1 MRILLDT
8 NIVLDIALGRVPHL
22 AYSADVFRK
31 IDNESIY
38 GFVTATT
45 ITDIYYVA
53 RRDKGHQTTID
64 FISNLIEIVDVIGI
78 DREIVIASL
87 ISDFADFE
95 DAIQSVSSRLNRID
109 YIITRNQK
117 DFIKSEIPALSPK
130 ELLALLK
137 KKKL

>member
-8 NIVLDIALGRVPHL
+8 NIILDIALGRVPHL
-22 AYSADVFRK
+22 ADSADVFRK

-53 RRDKGHQTTID
+53 KREKGHQTTID
-64 FISNLIEIVDVIGI
+64 FISNLIEIVDIIGI
-78 DREIVIASL
+78 DKEIVIASL

-95 DAIQSVSSRLNRID
+95 DAIQSVSSRLNGID

-117 DFIKSEIPALSPK
+117 DFIKSEISAVSPK

-137 KKKL
+137 KKY

>member
-8 NIVLDIALGRVPHL
+8 NIILDIAFGRLPHL
-22 AYSADVFRK
+22 ADSADVFRK

-53 RRDKGHQTTID
+53 KREKGHQTTID
-64 FISNLIEIVDVIGI
+64 FISNLIEIVDIIGI
-78 DREIVIASL
+78 DKEIVIASL

-95 DAIQSVSSRLNRID
+95 DAIQSVSSRLNGID
-109 YIITRNQK
+109 YIITRNHK
-117 DFIKSEIPALSPK
+117 DFIKSEISAVSPK

-137 KKKL
+137 KKY

>member
-8 NIVLDIALGRVPHL
+8 NIILDIALGRVPHL
-22 AYSADVFRK
+22 ADSADVFRK

-53 RRDKGHQTTID
+53 KREKGHQTTID

-87 ISDFADFE
+87 VSDFADFE
-95 DAIQSVSSRLNRID
+95 DAIQSVSSRLNGID

-117 DFIKSEIPALSPK
+117 DFIKSEISAVSPK

-137 KKKL
+137 KKY

>member
-22 AYSADVFRK
+22 ADSADVFRK

-53 RRDKGHQTTID
+53 KREKGHQITID
-64 FISNLIEIVDVIGI
+64 FIRNLIEIVDVIGI

-87 ISDFADFE
+87 LSEFIDFE
-95 DAIQSVSSRLNRID
+95 DAIQSVSSGINRID

-117 DFIKSEIPALSPK
+117 DFMKSEITALSPK

-137 KKKL
+137 KKK

>member
-8 NIVLDIALGRVPHL
+8 NIILDSALGRVPHL
-22 AYSADVFRK
+22 ADSADVIRK

-53 RRDKGHQTTID
+53 KREKGHQTTVD

-87 ISDFADFE
+87 VSDFAGFE
-95 DAIQSVSSRLNRID
+95 DAIQSVSSRLNGID

-117 DFIKSEIPALSPK
+117 DFIKSQILAVSPK
-130 ELLALLK
+130 KLLALLK
-137 KKKL
+137 KK